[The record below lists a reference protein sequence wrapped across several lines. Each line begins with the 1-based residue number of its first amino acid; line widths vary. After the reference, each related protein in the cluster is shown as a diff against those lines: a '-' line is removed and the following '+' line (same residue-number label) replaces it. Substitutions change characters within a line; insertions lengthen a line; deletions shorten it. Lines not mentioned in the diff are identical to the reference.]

1 MLYFVIDNIHGLFS
15 TGEAFELFT
24 VDDEIRCRVVNHKK
38 AERFCRTEGPRGPV
52 APKAAT
58 AWPEPSSTA
67 NAASATANGKKTNSA
82 PSASSSTPSCSGTP
96 ATKTPR

>member
-1 MLYFVIDNIHGLFS
+1 MLYFVINNILGLFS

-24 VDDEIRCRVVNHKK
+24 ADDEIRCRVVNHKK
-38 AERFCRTEGPRGPV
+38 AERLWRTEGLRGPA

-67 NAASATANGKKTNSA
+67 SAASAIAKGKKTNSA
-82 PSASSSTPSCSGTP
+82 PSASSSTPSCSGRP